1 MKAAVIQKH
10 GDAGVLEFLDWPEP
24 EPGPGEVLVRVRACA
39 LNRRDIWVR
48 RGLREKRLPHILGT
62 DIAGEV
68 AALGP
73 GVQGL
78 TVGAKVLLYP
88 VLTCGCCAFCLSGE
102 ENACSE
108 LKVLGGA
115 VDGGYAELI
124 TVPEKNVFA
133 LPAGLTFTEA
143 ASIPVAFL
151 TAWHML
157 VTRCRVRPG
166 EAVLVVGGA
175 SGIGTAAIQIA
186 RLFGATVIAT
196 AGSDDKRQRC
206 RDLGADH
213 TLDHYKQPVAE
224 EVRRLTE
231 NRGADVVFEH
241 VGPATWTESLRAL
254 ARKGRLA
261 ICGQTTGNEVTLDLM
276 GFFSQNQTIHGTFIG
291 TGSEFFELLRLV
303 SAGRLRPVVD
313 HVFPLAEA
321 AKAHRRMEEGEHVGK
336 IVLSV

>member
-88 VLTCGCCAFCLSGE
+88 VLTCGRCAFCLSGE

-213 TLDHYKQPVAE
+213 TVDHYKQPVAE

>member
-39 LNRRDIWVR
+39 LNRRDIWAR

-166 EAVLVVGGA
+166 EVVLVVGGA

-213 TLDHYKQPVAE
+213 TVDHYKQPVAE

>member
-1 MKAAVIQKH
+1 MKAAVIRRH
-10 GDAGVLEFLDWPEP
+10 GEADVIEYLDWPEP
-24 EPGPGEVLVRVRACA
+24 KPGPGEALIRVRACA

-48 RGLREKRLPHILGT
+48 RGLRDKRLPNILGS

-73 GVQGL
+73 GVHGL
-78 TVGAKVLLYP
+78 AAGQKVILYP
-88 VLTCGCCAFCLSGE
+88 ALTCGRCAFCRSGE
-102 ENACSE
+102 ENACAE
-108 LKVLGGA
+108 IKIFGAA

-124 TVPEKNVFA
+124 AVPGQNVFA
-133 LPAGLTFTEA
+133 MPEGVTFSEA

-166 EAVLVVGGA
+166 EAVLVVGGS
-175 SGIGTAAIQIA
+175 SGIGSAAVQIA
-186 RLFGATVIAT
+186 RLFGATVLAT

-213 TLDHYKQPVAE
+213 VLDHYKQPIAE
-224 EVRRLTE
+224 EVRRLTD

-241 VGPATWTESLRAL
+241 VGTATWSESLKAL
-254 ARKGRLA
+254 GRRGRLA

-276 GFFSQNQTIHGTFIG
+276 RFFGQNQTIHGTFIG
-291 TGSEFFELLRLV
+291 TRAEFYELLRLFP
-303 SAGRLRPVVD
+303 AQQLKTVVD
-313 HVFPLAEA
+313 HVFPLVEA
-321 AKAHRRMEEGEHVGK
+321 AQAHRRMERGEHFGK

>member
-39 LNRRDIWVR
+39 LNRRDIWAR

-88 VLTCGCCAFCLSGE
+88 VLTCGRCAFCLSGE

-213 TLDHYKQPVAE
+213 TVDHYKQPVAE

-321 AKAHRRMEEGEHVGK
+321 AKAHRQMEEGEHVGK

>member
-24 EPGPGEVLVRVRACA
+24 QPGPGDVLVRVRACA

-102 ENACSE
+102 ENACSD

-166 EAVLVVGGA
+166 EVVLIVGGA

>member
-24 EPGPGEVLVRVRACA
+24 EAGPGEVLVRVRACA
-39 LNRRDIWVR
+39 LNRRDIWAR

-73 GVQGL
+73 GVGGL

-88 VLTCGCCAFCLSGE
+88 VLTCGRCAFCLSGE

-166 EAVLVVGGA
+166 EVVLVVAGA
-175 SGIGTAAIQIA
+175 SGIGSAAIQIA
-186 RLFGATVIAT
+186 RLHGATVIAT

-213 TLDHYKQPVAE
+213 AVDHYKQPIAE

-241 VGPATWTESLRAL
+241 VGPATWSESLRAL

-276 GFFSQNQTIHGTFIG
+276 GLFSQNQTIHGTFIG

>member
-24 EPGPGEVLVRVRACA
+24 QPGPGEVLVRVRACA
-39 LNRRDIWVR
+39 LNRRDIWAR
-48 RGLREKRLPHILGT
+48 RGLREKRLPLILGT

-78 TVGAKVLLYP
+78 SVGAKVLLYP
-88 VLTCGCCAFCLSGE
+88 VLTCGRCAFCLSGE

-124 TVPEKNVFA
+124 TVPEKNVFT
-133 LPAGLTFTEA
+133 LPAGLTFSEA

-166 EAVLVVGGA
+166 EVVLIVGGA

-186 RLFGATVIAT
+186 RLHGATVIAT

-213 TLDHYKQPVAE
+213 TVDHYKQPVAE

-261 ICGQTTGNEVTLDLM
+261 ICGQTTGNEVTLDLK
-276 GFFSQNQTIHGTFIG
+276 GFFTQNQTIHGTFIG